1 MQDRIGVLIFQ
12 WVFIALFVAGIVDM
26 AVLLGKRRRREK
38 WIAGQPAQRV
48 HARVIRFRETERW
61 ISGGVRVSGSGG
73 RACDPIQLRQTLGLF
88 ELADGSAVELE
99 MPKGKPLY
107 LDEGLEIMLEYQG
120 DRFLGY
126 QRLTPRK
133 IRKNKKKRRRF

>member
-26 AVLLGKRRRREK
+26 AVLLWKRRRREK

-61 ISGGVRVSGSGG
+61 ISGGVSVGRSGT
-73 RACDPIQLRQTLGLF
+73 RNPIQLRQTLGLF
-88 ELADGSAVELE
+88 ELADCSAVELE